1 MTVRSIPEGFH
12 TLTPH
17 LHVQGAA
24 ALIDFLQETFGSNEI
39 GRVTR
44 PDGTIAHA
52 QVRIGDS
59 MIEASDAQGRFPPM
73 SNAIHVYVNDVDKVY
88 ESALRAGAT
97 SLYGPVDQDYGDREA
112 GVKDAFG
119 NHWYIGTRTK
129 DISK

>member
-1 MTVRSIPEGFH
+1 MSVRSIPEGFH

-17 LHVQGAA
+17 LHVQGAD
-24 ALIDFLQETFGSNEI
+24 ALMNFLQKAFGSSEI
-39 GRVTR
+39 GRVMR

-52 QVRIGDS
+52 RVRIGDS
-59 MIEASDAQGRFPPM
+59 MIEASDAQGAFPPM
-73 SNAIHVYVNDVDKVY
+73 SNAIHVYVNDVDEVY
-88 ESALRAGAT
+88 KSALQAGAT

-119 NHWYIGTRTK
+119 NHWYIGSRTK

>member
-1 MTVRSIPEGFH
+1 MTARSIPEGFH

-17 LHVQGAA
+17 LHVRGAA
-24 ALIDFLQETFGSNEI
+24 SLIHFLQEAFGANEV
-39 GRVTR
+39 GRVMR

-52 QVRIGDS
+52 QVKIGDS
-59 MIEASDAQGRFPPM
+59 MIEASDAQSRFPPM
-73 SNAIHVYVNDVDKVY
+73 SSAIHVYVDDVDKVY
-88 ESALRAGAT
+88 KSALGAGAI

>member
-1 MTVRSIPEGFH
+1 MTERYIPEGFR
-12 TLTPH
+12 TVTPH

-24 ALIDFLQETFGSNEI
+24 ALIDFLQKVFGSNEMS
-39 GRVTR
+39 RVMR

-59 MIEASDAQGRFPPM
+59 MIEASDAKDRFPPM
-73 SNAIHVYVNDVDKVY
+73 PNAIHVYVNDVDRVY
-88 ESALRAGAT
+88 KSALRAGAS

-119 NHWYIGTRTK
+119 NHWYIGSRIK

>member
-1 MTVRSIPEGFH
+1 
-12 TLTPH
+12 
-17 LHVQGAA
+17 
-24 ALIDFLQETFGSNEI
+24 
-39 GRVTR
+39 
-44 PDGTIAHA
+44 
-52 QVRIGDS
+52 
-59 MIEASDAQGRFPPM
+59 MIETSDAQSGFPPM

-88 ESALRAGAT
+88 QTALQAGAT